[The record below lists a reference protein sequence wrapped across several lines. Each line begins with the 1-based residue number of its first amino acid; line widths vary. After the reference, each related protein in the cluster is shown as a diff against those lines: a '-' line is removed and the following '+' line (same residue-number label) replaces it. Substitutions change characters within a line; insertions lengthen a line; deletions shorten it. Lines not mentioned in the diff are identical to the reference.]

1 MITNFFIEES
11 YKRFCGIFNELYSK
25 RKKLDEDVSKILNDC
40 ENKIIYNKRNL
51 YVVENDDNFM
61 NTIEVK
67 GKNISCYKYI
77 TKEYYN
83 TYKNIYD
90 KLFELKF
97 YNTQGYKQFE
107 TKRLELYIFDNF
119 RGKNTLDDLDIKIE
133 FIKNQIH
140 EKINIDKL
148 KFIKRNE
155 QKGVFIDY
163 CIKYIINNNYNYG
176 FEYLMSCNKSIDY
189 DNLPENLEDCKNI
202 DDLINLLF
210 EKEFINK
217 ILKFKDKFTSIKTS
231 ECYINFDLL
240 IYGEPDLITDNYII
254 DIKTSENKKID
265 SKKNYL
271 QTLFYAILAN
281 KKNICLYDP
290 INGDLYKYEITN
302 DIIIEIKNYIN
313 KNKIM
318 KDTLLHLNK
327 NNIKKNII
335 KNYV

>member
-1 MITNFFIEES
+1 
-11 YKRFCGIFNELYSK
+11 
-25 RKKLDEDVSKILNDC
+25 
-40 ENKIIYNKRNL
+40 
-51 YVVENDDNFM
+51 
-61 NTIEVK
+61 
-67 GKNISCYKYI
+67 
-77 TKEYYN
+77 
-83 TYKNIYD
+83 
-90 KLFELKF
+90 
-97 YNTQGYKQFE
+97 
-107 TKRLELYIFDNF
+107 
-119 RGKNTLDDLDIKIE
+119 
-133 FIKNQIH
+133 
-140 EKINIDKL
+140 
-148 KFIKRNE
+148 
-155 QKGVFIDY
+155 
-163 CIKYIINNNYNYG
+163 
-176 FEYLMSCNKSIDY
+176 MSCNKSIDY

-217 ILKFKDKFTSIKTS
+217 ILKFKNNFTSIKTS

-265 SKKNYL
+265 SEKNYL

-318 KDTLLHLNK
+318 KYTLLHLNK

>member
-25 RKKLDEDVSKILNDC
+25 RKKLDEYVSQILHDC
-40 ENKIIYNKRNL
+40 ENKFIYNKRNL

-61 NTIEVK
+61 NTIELK

-97 YNTQGYKQFE
+97 YNIQGYKQFE
-107 TKRLELYIFDNF
+107 TERLELYIFDNF
-119 RGKNTLDDLDIKIE
+119 KGKNILDDLDIKIE
-133 FIKNQIH
+133 FMKEQIH

-163 CIKYIINNNYNYG
+163 CIKYIINNNYNFG

-189 DNLPENLEDCKNI
+189 DNLPKNLEDCKNI

-217 ILKFKDKFTSIKTS
+217 ILKFKEKFTSIKTS
-231 ECYINFDLL
+231 ECYVNFNLL

-302 DIIIEIKNYIN
+302 NNIIEIKNYIS
-313 KNKIM
+313 KNKII
-318 KDTLLHLNK
+318 KEAILHLNK
-327 NNIKKNII
+327 NNINKNIN
-335 KNYV
+335 KNYF

>member
-40 ENKIIYNKRNL
+40 ENKFIYNKRNL

-61 NTIEVK
+61 NTIELK

-90 KLFELKF
+90 KLFELKI
-97 YNTQGYKQFE
+97 YNIQGYKQFE
-107 TKRLELYIFDNF
+107 TERLELYIFDNF
-119 RGKNTLDDLDIKIE
+119 KGKNILDDLDIKIKFMKE
-133 FIKNQIH
+133 QIH

-217 ILKFKDKFTSIKTS
+217 ILKFKEKFTSIKTS
-231 ECYINFDLL
+231 ECYVNFDLL

-302 DIIIEIKNYIN
+302 NIIEIKNYIS
-313 KNKIM
+313 KNKII
-318 KDTLLHLNK
+318 KEGLVHLNK
-327 NNIKKNII
+327 NNIKKNIN